1 MRSSKYY
8 LFLTDVL
15 SQMQNQNERV
25 KKTIS
30 QTEEMALSQMWKD
43 QISGDKKQKNERE
56 LKKLLHL
63 IKKI

>member
-43 QISGDKKQKNERE
+43 QISGDKKQKDERE

>member
-1 MRSSKYY
+1 VRSSKYY

-43 QISGDKKQKNERE
+43 QISGDKKQKDERE